1 MAKRGPNVRRPYI
14 TAFVLLTIVLT
25 PVLAAARPMS
35 ELGATYK
42 WGMSSDDVFRMLG
55 DQLHAKYSELV
66 SHEPDVYKQDQLRQ
80 TERDLGQQLRESLVK
95 FDGVSPSCKSWS
107 TSLVQQEF
115 AQRNDESMLVVAE
128 PKLRRFLFFWHD
140 KLYKQVLAF
149 DSEHAVKQG
158 STFEDF
164 TRLLQDRYGPAEMR
178 FSPYRTRGDDMKLDH
193 LEWPATGDYQLFA
206 SDQTAEYD
214 NYYLVLFN
222 PSVANQV
229 EVRRKARAGGM
240 RTGNGLVDSATA
252 PATASSPDRNED
264 IVDRITNRK

>member
-1 MAKRGPNVRRPYI
+1 VRRLQI
-14 TAFVLLTIVLT
+14 TACVLSTIVLM
-25 PVLAAARPMS
+25 PVLAAAARPVS
-35 ELGATYK
+35 ELGAAYK
-42 WGMSSDDVFRMLG
+42 WGMSSDEVFRMLA

-66 SHEPDVYKQDQLRQ
+66 AHEPDVYKQDQLRQ
-80 TERDLGQQLRESLVK
+80 TERDLVQQMRETLVK

-115 AQRNDESMLVVAE
+115 VQRNDESMLVVSE

-149 DSEHAVKQG
+149 NSENAAKQG
-158 STFEDF
+158 NTFEDF

-193 LEWPATGDYQLFA
+193 LEWPAAGDYQLFA
-206 SDQTAEYD
+206 SDQTEEYD
-214 NYYLVLFN
+214 SYYVVLFS
-222 PSVANQV
+222 PSVASQI
-229 EVRRKARAGGM
+229 EARRKARAGSV
-240 RTGNGLVDSATA
+240 RGNLIIDSATA
-252 PATASSPDRNED
+252 PAAAPTPDRNED